1 MRELRGALIG
11 CGFFAQNHL
20 HAWSAIDG
28 IRLVAVCDRDA
39 GRLEAAGERFGIAGR
54 YDDAEAMLVQERL
67 DFVDIATTVA
77 THRPL
82 VELAARHGVA
92 AICQKPFAASLADA
106 RAMVDGMA
114 RAGLPL
120 MVHEN
125 FRWQR
130 PIMAVRDV
138 VGSGRIGRPFWARI
152 AFRSHYDVVAG
163 QPYLATGDRF
173 VIEDLGVHVLDVAR
187 FLLGEVVTLTART
200 HRVSPHVKA
209 EDAATML
216 LGHESGA
223 TSVVEASY
231 GSWFHDD
238 PFPETL
244 IDVEGPDGSV
254 RLGQGY
260 ALVIAGQDGSETHD
274 VSPPLL
280 PWAEKPWH
288 GVQDSVLNIQKHWI
302 ASMRDGSAPA
312 TSGEDNLRTAALVE
326 AAYESAA
333 SGRTIRLSDGF
344 RAG

>member
-1 MRELRGALIG
+1 MAEIRGGLIG

-20 HAWSAIDG
+20 HAWAAIDG
-28 IRLVAVCDRDA
+28 VRIVAVCDKDPV
-39 GRLEAAGERFGIAGR
+39 RLEAAADRFGIGARYEDAGQ
-54 YDDAEAMLVQERL
+54 MLAAERL

-92 AICQKPFAASLADA
+92 AICQKPFAASIDDA

-114 RAGLPL
+114 RAGTPL

-125 FRWQR
+125 FRWER
-130 PIMAVRDV
+130 PIMAVQDV
-138 VGSGRIGRPFWARI
+138 VASGRIGRPFWARI

-173 VIEDLGVHVLDVAR
+173 VIEDLGVHILDVAR
-187 FLLGEVVTLTART
+187 FLLGEVETLTART

-209 EDAATML
+209 EDTATML

-231 GSWFHDD
+231 ASWFGED

-260 ALVIAGQDGSETHD
+260 QLVIAGRGGHETRD
-274 VSPPLL
+274 VSPPVL

-288 GVQDSVLNIQKHWI
+288 GVQESVLNIQRHWVECLRLGTE
-302 ASMRDGSAPA
+302 AA
-312 TSGEDNLRTAALVE
+312 TSGKDNLQTSALVE
-326 AAYESAA
+326 AAYKSAA
-333 SGRTIRLSDGF
+333 SGKTIRLP
-344 RAG
+344 RLHVR